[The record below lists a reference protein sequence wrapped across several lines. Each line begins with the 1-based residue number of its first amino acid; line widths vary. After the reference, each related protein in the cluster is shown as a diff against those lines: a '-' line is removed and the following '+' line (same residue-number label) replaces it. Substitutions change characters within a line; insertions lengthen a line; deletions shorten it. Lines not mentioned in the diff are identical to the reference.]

1 MNNQIKVTRI
11 ETTQQFENL
20 REEWNTLLFQSPER
34 SVFLTWE
41 WLFAWWK
48 NIGDKQYQLW
58 LLLFHEGERLIGIA
72 PLMLSEKQKYRIKF
86 RRLQNIGN
94 PDCDVS
100 TIISIEPEKTTLALL
115 NYLTEKKAEWDI
127 LDLMEIND
135 ASEGNQKFLSI
146 LDSSKYGVQHTY
158 EEHFYIPLTNDT
170 WDAYYNRLSKNMKHN
185 LKRRTKRISEMGEVI
200 YKKYKGDM
208 LTWSQF
214 ETVFLISEKSNFPDL
229 YKTDQIKNFH
239 KDLFLLMQ
247 KQQWIQIEILYLN
260 QRPIAFQYG
269 FCFENRYE
277 DWRGGIDKEFEV
289 LAPGKHLMMLSLQD
303 RFQHS
308 ILEVDFLRGLH
319 SYKLDWNPKSR
330 TFTTIQIYDH
340 NYLKS
345 QMAYWTV
352 KYILPT
358 LKEWKDKWNAKN
370 GKPEAEKQQEKPS
383 LLSSI
388 KTRLFNFTFGLK
400 ITETISRIIMEDSTL
415 LSSIF

>member
-100 TIISIEPEKTTLALL
+100 TIISIEPEKTILALL

-170 WDAYYNRLSKNMKHN
+170 WDAY
-185 LKRRTKRISEMGEVI
+185 
-200 YKKYKGDM
+200 
-208 LTWSQF
+208 
-214 ETVFLISEKSNFPDL
+214 
-229 YKTDQIKNFH
+229 
-239 KDLFLLMQ
+239 
-247 KQQWIQIEILYLN
+247 
-260 QRPIAFQYG
+260 
-269 FCFENRYE
+269 
-277 DWRGGIDKEFEV
+277 
-289 LAPGKHLMMLSLQD
+289 
-303 RFQHS
+303 
-308 ILEVDFLRGLH
+308 
-319 SYKLDWNPKSR
+319 
-330 TFTTIQIYDH
+330 
-340 NYLKS
+340 
-345 QMAYWTV
+345 
-352 KYILPT
+352 
-358 LKEWKDKWNAKN
+358 
-370 GKPEAEKQQEKPS
+370 
-383 LLSSI
+383 
-388 KTRLFNFTFGLK
+388 
-400 ITETISRIIMEDSTL
+400 
-415 LSSIF
+415 